1 MMIRACLCLL
11 AGAYALQLSSFA
23 AQSSLI
29 YVTSFACV
37 VLVPFR
43 RLRGL
48 ALFAAGLALFH
59 YQTLQVVDSRI
70 EPRFAGDSL
79 LTTIKVIDFPRGT
92 NHSLS
97 FLAEPVNDS
106 RVPAR
111 VRVSWYNPQVEL
123 RLGDVWQLELRLK
136 PPRGNSNPGVFDY
149 ESWLFRERIGAVG
162 YVVSGKRNKLLQ
174 TRTSGT
180 IDRFRQA
187 FVDRLQQ
194 VLPDGRAGSVIAAIS
209 VGARHLITPEQ
220 WSRYAKTGTSH
231 LMAISGLHV
240 GLAAAVMY
248 FCTLFL
254 LGCLR
259 HRGNNRDIAVCMS
272 LLTAA
277 GYALISGLAVPAARA
292 TLMLAMITVVLLRRR
307 QLRPFVILCAA
318 CLVIVMLD
326 PLATM
331 SPGFKLSFA
340 AVMLLVW
347 LANRLTPLSGA
358 PSLLR
363 PANALRGLWTMQL
376 ILLLG
381 LLPLTVLMF
390 HRIALVAPFINLLAV
405 PLFSFLTVPLALIG
419 IVFVGP
425 LHPLGDGALH
435 AAAASIELLEWLIRK
450 SLLLPYADMA
460 TTTVEQGAW
469 LYLLLPLVWVVV
481 PPGWP
486 GRYVAWLAALALM
499 LYRPGGPGA
508 GCADVTV
515 LDVGQ
520 GLAVVVQT
528 QEHVVVFDTGPSF
541 FGGSNMGDRVV
552 LPFLASRGIERIDKL
567 IVSHA
572 DIDHAGGA
580 RALLSAL
587 AVDEVLAGE
596 SVASIGAE
604 TRACTSGMRWRW
616 DGVLFRI
623 LHPEVDAPRQG
634 NDASCVLLIET
645 GGYRLLLTGDIE
657 ASAERRLVRDHVLPR
672 VDVVTVPHHGS
683 RTSSTGPLIAAL
695 GPSIAI
701 VSAGHGN
708 RWGFPKDD
716 VVGRW
721 RHAGADVLQTAASG
735 AITVRVCKHAG
746 IVSVAQNREQRRR
759 IWHAAATNAAKKG
772 D

>member
-1 MMIRACLCLL
+1 MIRVCLCLL

-23 AQSSLI
+23 AQSVLM
-29 YVTSFACV
+29 YATSFAC
-37 VLVPFR
+37 LMLLPFR

-48 ALFAAGLALFH
+48 ALFAAGLALFQ

-70 EPRFAGDSL
+70 ELRFAGDSL
-79 LTTIKVIDFPRGT
+79 LTTVKVIDFPRAT
-92 NHSLS
+92 NDSLS
-97 FLAEPVNDS
+97 FLGEPVNDS

-111 VRVSWYNPQVEL
+111 VRVSWYNPQVEP

-136 PPRGNSNPGVFDY
+136 SPRGNSNPGVFDY

-162 YVVSGKRNKLLQ
+162 YVVGGKRNKLLQ
-174 TRTSGT
+174 THTSGA
-180 IDRFRQA
+180 IDRYRQA

-194 VLPDGRAGSVIAAIS
+194 VLPDGRGASVIAAIS
-209 VGARHLITPEQ
+209 VGARHLITSEQ
-220 WSRYAKTGTSH
+220 WAQYAKTGTSH

-248 FCTLFL
+248 VCTLFL

-259 HRGNNRDIAVCMS
+259 HRGNNRDVAVCMS
-272 LLTAA
+272 LLTAV
-277 GYALISGLAVPAARA
+277 GYALISGLAVPALRA
-292 TLMLAMITVVLLRRR
+292 TLMLAMVTAVLLRRR
-307 QLRPFVILCAA
+307 HPRAFVILCAA
-318 CLVIVMLD
+318 CLVIVILD

-340 AVMLLVW
+340 AVMLLAW
-347 LANRLTPLSGA
+347 FANRLTPLSGV

-363 PANALRGLWTMQL
+363 PAYALRSLWTMQL

-405 PLFSFLTVPLALIG
+405 PLFSFLTVPLVLIG
-419 IVFVGP
+419 IVLVGP
-425 LHPLGDGALH
+425 LRPLGDAALH
-435 AAAASIELLEWLIRK
+435 AAAASIELLEWLIGK
-450 SLLLPYADMA
+450 SLLLPYADL
-460 TTTVEQGAW
+460 TTATVERGAW
-469 LYLLLPLVWVVV
+469 LYLLLPLVWVVAA
-481 PPGWP
+481 PGGP
-486 GRYVAWLAALALM
+486 GRYVAWLAALALT
-499 LYRPGGPGA
+499 LYRPGGPSA

-520 GLAVVVQT
+520 GMAVVVQT

-541 FGGSNMGDRVV
+541 FSGTNMGDRVV
-552 LPFLASRGIERIDKL
+552 LPYLAGRGIERIDML

-596 SVASIGAE
+596 PIASIGVE

-623 LHPEVDAPRQG
+623 LHPEVDAPREG

-645 GGYRLLLTGDIE
+645 GAYRLLLTGDIE
-657 ASAERRLVRDHVLPR
+657 APAERRLVREHMLPR
-672 VDVVTVPHHGS
+672 VEVVTVPHHGS
-683 RTSSTGPLIAAL
+683 RTSSTGSFIAAL

-721 RHAGADVLQTAASG
+721 RHAGADVLQTAVSG
-735 AITVRVCKHAG
+735 AIAVRVCKHAG
-746 IVSVAQNREQRRR
+746 IVSVTQNREQHRR
-759 IWHAAATNAAKKG
+759 IWHAVASDAAKKG
-772 D
+772 N